1 MVGSANDD
9 VMEDVIVS
17 FAAVKDRE
25 LDSKLFF
32 AERFKLIVDEVP
44 VFRDFTCGIRIEHD
58 LSKHNF
64 IQRLIVLRR
73 QQDRRNTVLAS
84 AA

>member
-1 MVGSANDD
+1 MLYLVMGWSLHSLLYCTHPGPSKTSLFSLVGSANDD

-32 AERFKLIVDEVP
+32 AERFELIVDEVP
-44 VFRDFTCGIRIEHD
+44 VFRDFTCGIRI
-58 LSKHNF
+58 
-64 IQRLIVLRR
+64 R
-73 QQDRRNTVLAS
+73 T
-84 AA
+84 